1 MTIADPYRILQVSP
15 QATQAEIKQAY
26 RRLAKE
32 IHPDSQTQDASH
44 EAIVELNAAY
54 ETLSDRHR
62 RQAVDQQR
70 EAQANRRQERD
81 RQAQSQYAQRQGQT
95 PDPAVQLQKW
105 LKQVY
110 QPVNRHINQIC
121 KPLKRQVNALSA
133 DPFDSDLMDAFVEY
147 VEGCRDHLTQ
157 AQKRFRTLPNPA
169 AAAATA
175 ASLYYVLNHLED
187 GINELEWFT
196 NNYDDHCLH
205 TGTEF
210 FRLAQRLQREAKAQ
224 LPDLA

>member
-1 MTIADPYRILQVSP
+1 MADPYQILQVSP

-32 IHPDSQTQDASH
+32 IHPDSQTQMASH
-44 EAIVELNAAY
+44 EAIVQLNAAY
-54 ETLSDRHR
+54 EALSDRHR

-70 EAQANRRQERD
+70 ESQVNRRQQRD
-81 RQAQSQYAQRQGQT
+81 RRAQSQYVHQRQGQT
-95 PDPAVQLQKW
+95 EDPVFQFQKW

-110 QPVNRHINQIC
+110 QPVNRQINKIC
-121 KPLKRQVNALSA
+121 KPLKRQINDLSA
-133 DPFDSDLMDAFVEY
+133 DPFDSDLMETFVDY
-147 VEGCRDHLTQ
+147 VADCRDRLTQ
-157 AQKRFRTLPNPA
+157 AQTSFRKLPNPSI
-169 AAAATA
+169 AAATA
-175 ASLYYVLNHLED
+175 ASLYYALNHLED

-210 FRLAQRLQREAKAQ
+210 FRLAQRLQREAKSK
-224 LPDLA
+224 LPDLD